1 MKPLKSLALIVGL
14 LFCNVFVSAQ
24 EKCTKDQQQSS
35 QNQTDLIAKNVKGLT
50 SDQKNKILTVEQD
63 YAIGMQ
69 EACTCINGNKDTVN
83 SKKPQL
89 HETLDNQIK
98 TILTAHQ
105 YTQYLEMN
113 EVQKGQV
120 KTGNNK

>member
-1 MKPLKSLALIVGL
+1 MKTLKSFALLTGMAFLAVT
-14 LFCNVFVSAQ
+14 VSAQ

-35 QNQTDLIAKNVKGLT
+35 QKQTDLIKKNVTGLT
-50 SDQKNKILTVEQD
+50 SNQKNKILTVEQD

-69 EACTCINGNKDTVN
+69 EACTGINGNKDTVN

-98 TILTAHQ
+98 TILTANQ
-105 YTQYLEMN
+105 YAQYLKME
-113 EVQKGQV
+113 EVPKGQGRTS
-120 KTGNNK
+120 KN